1 MNSFVITRLYF
12 QIRGL
17 GRMLRLILFLNFIIV
32 AIDKEYLK
40 CSYMSKII
48 EGAFSTPS
56 NLLAVGLGIWA
67 EHTKSEL

>member
-1 MNSFVITRLYF
+1 
-12 QIRGL
+12 
-17 GRMLRLILFLNFIIV
+17 MLRLILFLNFIIV